1 MEQRRRSILETSVV
15 RSRYDVAQRSD
26 QTSDLSA
33 LVIDI
38 GRPRRVPIA
47 SLRSHCY
54 SPFTAFAYRKPRN
67 MRHRR
72 RRFHRGQDPEYQM
85 FQLFV
90 QGKRGGRGS
99 ARTAF
104 NHARVTRILNAMPRH
119 VRNRFAFIRTCR
131 TQKFF
136 RMSGDRWRE
145 RDVSETADET
155 TTSMTTISVRTR
167 SEWTEW
173 IDGVLD
179 SPSRTLL
186 SSDAF
191 IADNLYY
198 FRESRPSRCET
209 IRDPRVK

>member
-1 MEQRRRSILETSVV
+1 MITERVAPVLAWYTGDASDEETWNNGEGRFSKRASFDRGTMWRSAA
-15 RSRYDVAQRSD
+15 RSAAQRSD

-47 SLRSHCY
+47 SHRSHCY

-90 QGKRGGRGS
+90 QGKRGRRGS

-104 NHARVTRILNAMPRH
+104 NHARYENL
-119 VRNRFAFIRTCR
+119 
-131 TQKFF
+131 
-136 RMSGDRWRE
+136 E
-145 RDVSETADET
+145 RDTTPRSQFVRVYPNLSE
-155 TTSMTTISVRTR
+155 
-167 SEWTEW
+167 
-173 IDGVLD
+173 
-179 SPSRTLL
+179 
-186 SSDAF
+186 
-191 IADNLYY
+191 
-198 FRESRPSRCET
+198 
-209 IRDPRVK
+209 